1 MLRLGYI
8 SIVTERLP
16 MLESHNQRLSKPSD
30 PRPPAPSPRRIA
42 WIVLAMLGMISVP
55 AYFTLHTARVS
66 SPTIPLSPNPSP
78 YGYTVSLLLFIIPI
92 VVIAFWFIPREEIRI
107 SRKAFWWTIGIL
119 FPLGALL
126 DFLFAAHFFLFPNP
140 GATLRIKAPALGN
153 WVPVEEYIFYFTGFI
168 AVLLLYIWFDE
179 YWLSAY
185 TVPGTSDERSIFDRL
200 LRLHPYSLALAAV
213 LIAAALLYRRIFA
226 PALPGVPGYAISL
239 IIGAFLPSTVL
250 YPGARPVI
258 NWRALSLTMFM
269 ILLISLLWEVTLAL
283 PYGWW
288 NFQDDA
294 MLGLRITA
302 WARLPIEEVFVWI
315 SVTWATVI
323 VYENVKRW
331 QASGRSAKHAFVGA
345 PK

>member
-1 MLRLGYI
+1 MAKND
-8 SIVTERLP
+8 
-16 MLESHNQRLSKPSD
+16 NQR
-30 PRPPAPSPRRIA
+30 RFGAGAPSPRVSSWVVA
-42 WIVLAMLGMISVP
+42 AMFGMIAVP

-66 SPTIPLSPNPSP
+66 SPGIPILPSP
-78 YGYTVSLLLFIIPI
+78 SPFGYTVSLLLFIIPI
-92 VVIAFWFIPREEIRI
+92 IVIAFWFIPCEEIKI

-126 DFLFAAHFFLFPNP
+126 DFLFASRFFLFPNA
-140 GATLRIKAPALGN
+140 GATLGIKAPALGN

-168 AVLLLYIWFDE
+168 AILLLYIWLDE

-185 TVPGTSDERSIFDRL
+185 TVPGSADDRTDFDRL
-200 LRLHPYSLALAAV
+200 LRFHPESLLLAVV
-213 LIAAALLYRRIFA
+213 LIAVAFIYRRLFA
-226 PALPGVPGYAISL
+226 PALPGFPEYFLFLVLGALVPSSIL
-239 IIGAFLPSTVL
+239 FPS
-250 YPGARPVI
+250 ARPVI

-302 WARLPIEEVFVWI
+302 WARLPIEEVFVWVA
-315 SVTWATVI
+315 VTYATVI
-323 VYENVKRW
+323 VYEIVKRW
-331 QASGRSAKHAFVGA
+331 KASGRPAKRAFLGSS
-345 PK
+345 KLSKTGS